1 MDNSN
6 FAQQGWQCPICK
18 RVYAPNTPMCWY
30 CGGESVIT
38 TTNTFKSTVRVDWLT
53 RDSITVSEDSE

>member
-30 CGGESVIT
+30 CGGESVT
-38 TTNTFKSTVRVDWLT
+38 TTTTTSRITSNLDWLKK
-53 RDSITVSEDSE
+53 DSITVSEDSE